1 MVDTMLQGLGKS
13 LRHIGID
20 VVILDEKVDQERAVK
35 VEQQSNSGLVFGT
48 LHLTPSDLGLTP

>member
-1 MVDTMLQGLGKS
+1 MLQGLGKS

-48 LHLTPSDLGLTP
+48 LHLTPSDLGLIP